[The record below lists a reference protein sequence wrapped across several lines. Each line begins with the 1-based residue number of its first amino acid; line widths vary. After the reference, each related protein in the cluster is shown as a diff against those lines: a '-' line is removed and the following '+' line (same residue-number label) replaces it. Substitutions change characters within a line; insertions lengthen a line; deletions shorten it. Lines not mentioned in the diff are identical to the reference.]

1 MPIFNEKS
9 VVEDYVVGKLQ
20 EAGWRFVP
28 AEELERESYSEPL
41 LVNNLVRAIRR
52 INADKGVGEA
62 EIKQVL
68 NELRFKGERFE
79 GARQILNFFKF
90 GVPVKFEKE
99 RVVKYVLLFDYEN
112 IENNEFVVS
121 RQVPYHGREDIRAD
135 IMLYVNGIPLAEIEC
150 KNPASFSQSWYDA
163 YRQIKG
169 YEKAVPELYK
179 YVQIGVAAGEAANYF
194 PIVPWQEEVGTHQ
207 WKEEGKDPLD
217 SAIAMLSKNT
227 LLDIIQNFLFLREE
241 RGVST
246 KVVARYMQYR
256 AANRIVGR
264 VTGNLR
270 GEEKKNKGLI
280 WHWQGSGKTL
290 TMIFSAN
297 KLHHLKLLGNPSIF
311 FIVDRIELEEQLYQE
326 FYSMDIVEPEVL
338 GSVEELRKALV
349 HDEGRGKRGIMIL
362 LIHKFRP
369 EELGSL
375 QKELE
380 RLPKETIL
388 TRKNV
393 IAFIDEGHR
402 TQYGTLAAQM
412 RAILKNAF
420 FFALTGT
427 PISKAGRDTYGEFS
441 YPPKEKYL
449 DRYFITDS
457 ISDGF
462 TVKLV
467 YQPRLDQE
475 VHLKRDMLEAFLDA
489 EFEELPEDV
498 QEKVRESLKKRL
510 NTINVFLENPK
521 RIGLVAKDVAEHF
534 KENLDGRFKAMVVAA
549 SRKACVYYKRELD
562 RLLPKEYSEV
572 VMTYTQ
578 GDSEPIQSFGREL
591 LERHPGK
598 DREDVRK
605 DIVEKFKD
613 EEFPKIL
620 IVTDMLLTGF
630 DAPILQTM
638 YLDKPLKEHRLLQAI
653 ARTNRPFKGV
663 KEAGVILD
671 YVGILK
677 EFKKAFEQYSREEIN
692 GALFDR
698 EAVKRGFLGIL
709 GGILK
714 LFGSIPKDR
723 YDRKTLLSALEV
735 LTTDE
740 KNGREFLEG
749 YKELRKIFELLGPD
763 GIKLEHF
770 SDYKW
775 VSAIYVYY
783 MRMVLRSQP
792 SYEGYAQKYFEKTLR
807 FVHRTTEFEKLEKDL
822 PVIAFDKNY
831 LRTLEAKVKSSGEK
845 AANIVFT
852 LNRLVLVDRHKNP
865 IFESLAEKVERL
877 LKLWKDKTRDF
888 ERIYREGAEII
899 GEIAKLS
906 ERQRTLGFSDLQYS
920 LLLVLEKKFG
930 SESSLTGDAGE
941 LAGILNKSLFPD
953 WESQQTARKAVEREV
968 RMFTRGYVKSRGL
981 KPEEIDRLYAE
992 LIESVKN
999 YGRAA

>member
-1 MPIFNEKS
+1 ME
-9 VVEDYVVGKLQ
+9 KLQ
-20 EAGWRFVP
+20 AQGWHFVP
-28 AEELERESYSEPL
+28 SEELERESHSEPL
-41 LVNNLVRAIRR
+41 LVNNLVRAVRR

-62 EIKQVL
+62 EVKQVL
-68 NELRFKGERFE
+68 NELRFRSGPE

-99 RVVKYVLLFDYEN
+99 RVVKYVQLFDYAD
-112 IENNEFVVS
+112 IENNEFIVS

-150 KNPASFSQSWYDA
+150 KNPASFSQSLYDA

-179 YVQIGVAAGEAANYF
+179 YVQIGVAAEQAANYF
-194 PIVPWQEEVGTHQ
+194 PIVPWQGEVDTHQ

-246 KVVARYMQYR
+246 KVIARYMQYR
-256 AANRIVGR
+256 AANRIVDR

-270 GEEKKNKGLI
+270 GEAEKNKGLI

-290 TMIFSAN
+290 TMIFAAN

-349 HDEGRGKRGIMIL
+349 HDGGRGRRGIMIL

-369 EELGSL
+369 EELGGL

-441 YPPKEKYL
+441 YPPGEKYL

-475 VHLKRDMLEAFLDA
+475 VHLKRDMLDAFLDA

-521 RIGLVAKDVAEHF
+521 RIGLVAADVAEHF

-562 RLLPKEYSEV
+562 KLLPREYSEV

-598 DREDVRK
+598 DTEEIRK
-605 DIVEKFKD
+605 EIVEKFKD
-613 EEFPKIL
+613 GEFPKIL

-677 EFKKAFEQYSREEIN
+677 EFKKAFEQYSREELN

-698 EAVKRGFLGIL
+698 EAVKKEFLGIL

-714 LFGSIPKDR
+714 LFGSIPKDK
-723 YDRKTLLSALEV
+723 YDRKTLLGALEV

-763 GIKLEHF
+763 EVKLEHF

-775 VSAIYVYY
+775 VSAIYAYY
-783 MRMVLRSQP
+783 MKMVLRSQP

-831 LRTLEAKVKSSGEK
+831 LRTLEEKVKSSGEK

-930 SESSLTGDAGE
+930 VERSLTGDAGE
-941 LAGILNKSLFPD
+941 LAGILGKSLFPD

-968 RMFTRGYVKSRGL
+968 RRFARGYVKSRGL

-992 LIESVKN
+992 LLESVKN